1 MLIWFAVLAPIIV
14 AEIFRSPMVDYR
26 LVAVGAV
33 LPVAEAAIGGPR
45 LSHTLLAPVVVMTL
59 VMAAT
64 IGRRLVRRRL
74 LGVPIGMFL
83 HLVLDATWADRYLFW
98 WPAFGASFQRDAL
111 PELDRP
117 LLVLVILEGLGLL
130 AARWAWRRYDLDR
143 PSNRERLVTS
153 GHLDRTVLDREGDR
167 PG

>member
-26 LVAVGAV
+26 LVALGAV
-33 LPVAEAAIGGPR
+33 LPVAEVAVGGPR
-45 LSHTLLAPVVVMTL
+45 LLHTLLAPVVVMTL

-64 IGRRLVRRRL
+64 VGRRLVRRRL
-74 LGVPIGMFL
+74 LGVPIGLFL
-83 HLVLDATWADRYLFW
+83 HLGLDATWADRDLFW
-98 WPAFGASFQRDAL
+98 WPVFGASVRRDVV

-117 LLVLVILEGLGLL
+117 LLVILILEGLGLL

-143 PSNRERLVTS
+143 ASNRRRLVAM
-153 GHLDRTVLDREGDR
+153 GHLDRAVLDREGDR